1 MKKTERILAAVVV
14 LLMLCIAAPLCM
26 AAAQETGGTCGDNLT
41 WTLQDDVLTISGT
54 GAMADY
60 SRDQAPWSTQTVKR
74 VLVEEG
80 VTSISENAFQV
91 NFNLEEAVLPASLQT
106 IGKGAFWQC
115 VSLKTVTLKEGL
127 QSIGAQAFRQCKL
140 LQTITLPQS
149 LETIGNEAFYGCEL
163 LPAATLGPKLKTVPV
178 AAFSGCAALK
188 TLVFSEGLTT
198 IESNAFFRCGA
209 LESVELPQSLETV
222 GENAFTETGLK
233 DLTLPAKVTQLGSNA
248 VASCKAL
255 ETITLPDGLETIGS
269 GAFMDCVLLKE
280 VLLPDSVTK
289 LGVSVFSLC
298 TALTTVR
305 LPQTLKALPEG
316 SFSGCKAL
324 KTLALPDG
332 LTAIG
337 GNSFSGC
344 EALETLELPATVT
357 AIDSAAF
364 SGCKALASLT
374 LPAGL
379 TSLGTTVF
387 RNCETLQSMEIPA
400 GVPALEDELFSGC
413 KALAQVTLPAGAT
426 RIGNKAFAHCEAL
439 AAITLPQSL
448 QTIGE
453 EAFAY
458 CYALKALDV
467 PQGVTKIPARMCQN
481 CTQLATI
488 TLPEGLTAIGNLAF
502 LETAYLNDEANKTD
516 GCVYCGS
523 YLLQGALD
531 QKDCAIREGTTVI
544 ADNALTATGKVETL
558 MLPVS
563 LTSFGDTD
571 FSACTALKT
580 VTYSGTEDQW
590 HALTLP
596 QVPENVVL
604 PTETTQAPL
613 RVADVVCKTADGGT
627 VTLTAELIPEE
638 PSTCAKQGSCNGRR
652 CSSCGKTVLRP
663 QLLPAVAH
671 NFVFNQ
677 SYGATCS
684 KKGKIGYVCSVC
696 GAENYKFD
704 VLAPNVH
711 VNTVEKPAIAAT
723 CAAYG
728 YSAGVYCNDCRKYIS
743 GHKQQPFVPHSY
755 QVTVKPA
762 TLKSGG
768 MRTSV
773 CTVCGTKIE
782 NVFAGIGKITLK
794 QTSFVY
800 NGKKQ
805 TPAVTVLD
813 TTGKALKKNR
823 DYTVKYDAG
832 RKKIG
837 AYQVVVTFKGDYAG
851 KKTLKFKIVPPAVET
866 LKAKSGTGKATLSW
880 SKTKGA
886 DLYMIYYA
894 TAKNGKYKKLATTA
908 KCTYTVKKLP
918 KGTYYFKVIAVRK
931 LDSGSFKSAAS
942 AIKKA
947 KIK

>member
-1 MKKTERILAAVVV
+1 MKKSVLILVAV
-14 LLMLCIAAPLCM
+14 LMLLLCATAPAALG
-26 AAAQETGGTCGDNLT
+26 AQEMNGSCGESLT
-41 WTLQDDVLTISGT
+41 WTLQDDTLTISGT

-60 SRDQAPWSTQTVKR
+60 ARDQAPWATQPVKK
-74 VLVEEG
+74 VIVEEG
-80 VTSISENAFQV
+80 VTSISENAFR
-91 NFNLEEAVLPASLQT
+91 FNSELEEAVLPSSLQT
-106 IGKGAFWQC
+106 IGAGAFRQC
-115 VSLKTVTLKEGL
+115 FSLKTVTLKEGL
-127 QSIGAQAFRQCKL
+127 RSIGAQAFHQCSKL
-140 LQTITLPQS
+140 QAITLPQS
-149 LETIGNEAFYGCEL
+149 LEDLGKEAFNACEL
-163 LPAATLGPKLKTVPV
+163 LPAATLGPKLKTVPA

-188 TLVFSEGLTT
+188 TVVFSEGLTA
-198 IESNAFFRCGA
+198 IESDAFFRCGA
-209 LESVELPQSLETV
+209 LETVALPQSLETI
-222 GENAFTETGLK
+222 GSGAFTETGLK

-248 VASCKAL
+248 FASCKAL

-269 GAFMDCVLLKE
+269 GAFMNCALLKE
-280 VLLPDSVTK
+280 ALLPNSVTS
-289 LGVSVFSLC
+289 LGVSAFSLC
-298 TALTTVR
+298 TALTTVT
-305 LPQTLKALPEG
+305 LPQTLKTLPEG
-316 SFSGCKAL
+316 IFSGCKAL

-344 EALETLELPATVT
+344 AALETIEIPATVT
-357 AIDSAAF
+357 AIGTAAF
-364 SGCKALASLT
+364 SGCKALKTLP

-379 TSLGTTVF
+379 TSLGTAVF
-387 RNCETLQSMEIPA
+387 RDCETLQRMEIPA

-413 KALAQVTLPAGAT
+413 KALGQVTLPAGAT
-426 RIGNKAFAHCEAL
+426 RIGSKAFAHCEAL
-439 AAITLPQSL
+439 AEITLPQSL

-481 CTQLATI
+481 CTTLAAI
-488 TLPEGLTAIGNLAF
+488 TLPDGLTAIGKMAF
-502 LETAYLNDEANKTD
+502 LETAYLNNEANKTG

-531 QKDCAIREGTTVI
+531 QKDCTIREGTTVI
-544 ADNALTATGKVETL
+544 ADNALTATDKVETL
-558 MLPVS
+558 VLPAS
-563 LTSFGDTD
+563 LTSFGDND

-580 VTYSGTEDQW
+580 VTYSGTETQW
-590 HALTLP
+590 HTLTLP
-596 QVPENVVL
+596 QTPENVVL

-627 VTLTAELIPEE
+627 VTLTAVLIPEV
-638 PSTCAKQGSCNGRR
+638 PSTCARQGTHNGRQ

-704 VLAPNVH
+704 VLAPDVH

-755 QVTVKPA
+755 QVSVQPA

-768 MRTSV
+768 TRTSV
-773 CTVCGTKIE
+773 CTVCGTKTQD
-782 NVFAGIGKITLK
+782 VFAGIGKITLK

-813 TTGKALKKNR
+813 KTGKALKKNR

-851 KKTLKFKIVPPAVET
+851 SKTLKFKIVPPAVESF
-866 LKAKSGTGKATLSW
+866 KAKSGTGKATLSW
-880 SKTKGA
+880 AKGKGA
-886 DLYMIYYA
+886 DTYVVYYA
-894 TAKNGKYKKLATTA
+894 AAKNGKYKKLVSTA
-908 KCTYTVKKLP
+908 KCAYTVTKLP
-918 KGTYYFKVIAVRK
+918 KGTYYFKVVAVRK
-931 LDSGSFKSAAS
+931 LDSGNFKSAPS
-942 AIKKA
+942 VIRKA